1 MIHRH
6 FQATHV
12 VAELRPTD
20 IRLACEVCEAE
31 CVVAYK
37 LAEPN
42 YREWFKSLIEDWKR
56 DHMKCVRRI
65 H

>member
-6 FQATHV
+6 FQAAHV
-12 VAELRPTD
+12 VAELRAKD

-31 CVVAYK
+31 VAVKYAT
-37 LAEPN
+37 AEKD
-42 YREWFKSLIEDWKR
+42 YREWFRSLIEDWKR